1 MMEKKKMFLDETLL
15 PVVMRL
21 AYHNIQLADHTV
33 GLDDPVDRLGALQH
47 QDDVTVQQ
55 AVGLQRP

>member
-1 MMEKKKMFLDETLL
+1 MFLDETLL